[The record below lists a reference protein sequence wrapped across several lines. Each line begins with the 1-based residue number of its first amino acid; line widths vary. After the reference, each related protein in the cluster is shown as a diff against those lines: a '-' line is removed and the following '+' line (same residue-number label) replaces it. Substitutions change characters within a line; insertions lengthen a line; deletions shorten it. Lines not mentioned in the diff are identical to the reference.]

1 MIRIAA
7 LNASSTVED
16 DHEGSFKSHKTQT
29 KEAQEAEAFA
39 LYHKALDLQKHDRFE
54 ESAKAYHE
62 LLEARLLRE
71 AVSSGDEKEG
81 LKHPGLILKYSTYKN
96 LAQLA
101 AQREDLETAMEF
113 YLEAVM
119 LDSTDVNL
127 WYKIGHVALRLI
139 RIPLA
144 RHAFEEGLRC
154 NPDHWPCLD
163 NLITVLYTLSD
174 YTTCLYFICKALEKD
189 CRYSKGLVLK
199 EKIFEE
205 QPCLRK
211 DSLRMF
217 LKCDMS
223 IHDVSVS
230 AAETKAIVDEALG
243 LRKKRQALIVREKEP
258 DLKLVQPIPFFTWKC
273 LGESLLAMYN
283 HLTTCEPPR
292 PSLGKRI
299 DLSDY
304 QDPSQPLASSVVVTP
319 VNVIQPSTVSANPA
333 VAVAEPVV
341 SYTSVATASFPL
353 HSPGLLET
361 GAPVGDISGVD
372 KSKKGVKRKKIS
384 EESGETAKRRS
395 ARVRNTKCKKEEKV
409 DFQEL
414 LMKFLPSRLR
424 KLDPEEEDDSFNNYE
439 VQSEAKLE
447 SFPSIGPHRL
457 SFDSATFMESE
468 KQDVHE
474 FLLENLTNGGILEL
488 MMRYLKGMGHKFLLR
503 WPPGLAE
510 VVLSVYHSWRRHSTS
525 LPNPLLRDCSNKHI
539 KDMMLMSLSCM
550 ELQLDQWLL
559 TKGRSSTV
567 SPRNCPAGVV
577 NGRFGP
583 DFPGTHCL
591 GDLLQLSF
599 ASSQRDLFEDGWLE
613 FVVRVYW
620 LKARFL
626 ALQGDMEQALENYDI
641 CTEMLQSSTTIKA
654 EAGSERRD
662 IVIRLPNLHND
673 SVVSLEEID
682 KNLKSLERCQS
693 LEEIQR
699 LYEAGDYKAVVH
711 LLRPTLCTSGFD
723 RAKHLE
729 FMTSIPERPA
739 QLLLLQDSLLRL
751 KDYRQCFECSDVALN
766 EAVQQMVNSSEAAA
780 KEEWVATV
788 TQLLMGIEQALSADS
803 SGSILKESSST
814 IGLVR
819 LTNNLIQVIDCSMA
833 VQEEAKEPH
842 VSSVLPWI
850 ILHRI
855 IWQEE
860 DTFHSLCHQ
869 QQLQNPAEEG
879 MSETPMLPSSL
890 MLLNTAHEY
899 LGRRSWCCN
908 SDGALLR
915 FYVRVLQKEL
925 TASTSEDTHPYK
937 EELETALEQCF
948 YCLYSFPSKKSK
960 ARYLEEHSAQQV
972 DLIWEDALFMFEYF
986 KPKTLPEFDSYKTS
1000 TVSADLANLLKRIA
1014 TIVPRTER
1022 PALSLDKVSAYI
1034 EGTSTEVPCLPE
1046 GADPSPPVVNEL
1058 YYLLADYHFKNKE
1071 QSKAI
1076 KFYMHDICICPNR
1089 FDSWAGMALAR
1100 ASRIQDK
1107 LNSNELKSDG
1117 PIWKHAT
1124 PVLNCFR
1131 RALEI
1136 DSSNLS
1142 LWIEYGTMSYAL
1154 HSFASRQLK
1163 QWRGELPTELVQ
1175 QMEDRRDSMLETAR
1189 HCFTSAARC
1198 EGDGDEEEWLIHYM
1212 LGKVAEK
1219 QQQPPTVYLLHY
1231 RQAGHYLHEEAARYP
1246 KKIHYHNPPELAMEA
1261 LEVYFRLHASILKL
1275 LGKPDSGVGAEVLVN
1290 FMKEAAE
1297 GPFARG
1303 EEKNTPKASEKEKAC
1318 LVDED
1323 SHSSAGTLPGPG
1335 ASLPSSSGP
1344 GLTSPPYT
1352 ATPIDHDYVKCK
1364 KPHQQATPDDRS
1376 QDSTAVALSDSSS
1389 TQDFF
1394 NEPTSLLEGS
1404 RKSYTEKRL
1413 PILSSQAGAMG
1424 KDLQGATEERGKN
1437 EECLENTEGFRAAE
1451 QGVQKPAAEPPAS
1464 ACIPG
1469 KPSASTPTLWDGK
1482 KRGDLAGEP
1491 VAFPQGLPA
1500 GAEEQRQFLTEQCI
1514 ASFRLCLSRFPQ
1526 HYKSLYRLA
1535 FLYTYSKTHRNLQW
1549 ARDVLLGSSIP
1560 WQQLQHMPAQG
1571 LFCERNKTNFFNGIW
1586 RIPVDEIDRP
1596 GSFAWHMNRSIVL
1609 LLKVLAQLR
1618 DHSTLLKVSSMLQRT
1633 PDQGKKY
1640 LRDADR
1646 QVLAQR
1652 AFILTVKVLEDTLSE
1667 LAEGSERPG
1676 PKVCGLPGA
1685 RMTTDVSHKASPE
1698 DGQEGLPQPK
1708 KPPLTDGSG
1717 PGPEPGGKV
1726 GLLNHRPVAMDA
1738 GDSADQSG
1746 ERKDKESPRVGPT
1759 EPMDTGEA
1767 TVRHSDLERTTPLL
1781 PGRPPRDRGPESRPT
1796 ELSLEELSISA
1807 RQQPTLLTPAQPA
1820 PAPATTMGTRVGSHP
1835 EEPLPRLSRKRKLL
1849 EDTESGKTLLLD
1861 AYRVWQQGQKG
1872 VAYDLGRVERIMSE
1886 TYMLIKQ
1893 VDEEAALEQA
1903 VKFCQVHLGAAA
1915 QRQASGDTPTTPK
1928 HPKDSRENF
1937 FPVAVAPTAPDPVPA
1952 DSVQRPGDAHTKPR
1966 PALAA
1971 TTAVTT
1977 CPPSASAS
1985 NLDPS
1990 EDPGPPQPHRPEA
2003 TPSMA
2008 SLGPEG
2014 EELARVAEGTGFPP
2028 QEPQRSPQVKTAPTS
2043 SPEEPHCWPTEAA
2056 PGTGTEPT
2064 CSQEGKLRPEPR
2076 REGEAQEAL
2085 SETQPLSF
2093 SPTAASSKALSSGTA
2108 QPPEGHLGKAEPSR
2122 AKSRPLPNMPKLVIP
2137 STATKF
2143 PPEITVTPPTP
2154 TLLSPK
2160 GSISEETKQKLKSA
2174 ILSAQS
2180 AANVRKESLCQPALE
2195 VLETSS
2201 QESSLESET
2210 DEDDDYMDI

>member
-1 MIRIAA
+1 MVRTGVCIFAIRIAA

-81 LKHPGLILKYSTYKN
+81 LKHPGLMLKYSTYKN

-139 RIPLA
+139 RVPLA

-230 AAETKAIVDEALG
+230 AAETQAIVEEALG
-243 LRKKRQALIVREKEP
+243 LRKKRQALTVREKEP

-283 HLTTCEPPR
+283 HLTTCEPLR

-304 QDPSQPLASSVVVTP
+304 QDPSQPLVSSVVVAP
-319 VNVIQPSTVSANPA
+319 VSVIQPSPVTANPA
-333 VAVAEPVV
+333 VAVAEPVL
-341 SYTSVATASFPL
+341 SFAPVAAASFPL
-353 HSPGLLET
+353 HSPSLLET
-361 GAPVGDISGVD
+361 GVPAGDVSGGD
-372 KSKKGVKRKKIS
+372 KSKKGVKRKKIA

-424 KLDPEEEDDSFNNYE
+424 KLDPEEEDDPFNTYE
-439 VQSEAKLE
+439 VQSEAKLQ

-457 SFDSATFMESE
+457 SYDSATFMESE
-468 KQDVHE
+468 KQDVHA

-488 MMRYLKGMGHKFLLR
+488 MMRYLKDMGHKFLLR

-510 VVLSVYHSWRRHSTS
+510 VVLSIYHSWRRHSTS

-559 TKGRSSTV
+559 TKGRSSAV

-583 DFPGTHCL
+583 DFPGTHFL

-641 CTEMLQSSTTIKA
+641 CTEMLQSSTTIQA
-654 EAGSERRD
+654 EAGTEQRD
-662 IVIRLPNLHND
+662 IVIRLPNLYND

-751 KDYRQCFECSDVALN
+751 KDHRQCFECSDVALH
-766 EAVQQMVNSSEAAA
+766 EAVQQMVNASESAA

-788 TQLLMGIEQALSADS
+788 TQLLLGIDQALSADS
-803 SGSILKESSST
+803 SGSILKESSAST
-814 IGLVR
+814 GLTR

-833 VQEEAKEPH
+833 VQEEPKDPH

-860 DTFHSLCHQ
+860 DTFQSLCHQ
-869 QQLQNPAEEG
+869 QQLQNPTDEVMA
-879 MSETPMLPSSL
+879 ETPMLPSSL

-925 TASTSEDTHPYK
+925 AASTSEDTHPYK

-1034 EGTSTEVPCLPE
+1034 EGASAEVPCLPE

-1163 QWRGELPTELVQ
+1163 QWRAELPPELVQ
-1175 QMEDRRDSMLETAR
+1175 QMEGRRDSMLETAR

-1219 QQQPPTVYLLHY
+1219 QQQPPAVYLLHY

-1275 LGKPDSGVGAEVLVN
+1275 LGKPDSGVSAEVLVN

-1364 KPHQQATPDDRS
+1364 KPHQQATPDERS

-1394 NEPTSLLEGS
+1394 NEPASSLEGS
-1404 RKSYTEKRL
+1404 RKLYVEKKL
-1413 PILSSQAGAMG
+1413 PVPNSQAGSTG
-1424 KDLQGATEERGKN
+1424 KTEES
-1437 EECLENTEGFRAAE
+1437 LESTEGFRVTE
-1451 QGVQKPAAEPPAS
+1451 QGSQKSAADPPTSACIAVKTPAS
-1464 ACIPG
+1464 AP
-1469 KPSASTPTLWDGK
+1469 ALWDGR
-1482 KRGDLAGEP
+1482 KRADPPAEP
-1491 VAFPQGLPA
+1491 AAFPQGLPA

-1549 ARDVLLGSSIP
+1549 ARDVLLGSGIP

-1676 PKVCGLPGA
+1676 PKACGLPGA
-1685 RMTTDVSHKASPE
+1685 RMTTDVPHKASPE
-1698 DGQEGLPQPK
+1698 DSQEGLPHSK
-1708 KPPLTDGSG
+1708 KPPLADGSG
-1717 PGPEPGGKV
+1717 PGAEPGGKV
-1726 GLLNHRPVAMDA
+1726 GPLNHRPVAMEA
-1738 GDSADQSG
+1738 GDSTDQAG
-1746 ERKDKESPRVGPT
+1746 ERKDKDSPRAGPT

-1767 TVRHSDLERTTPLL
+1767 TARCSDSERAP
-1781 PGRPPRDRGPESRPT
+1781 PPQPSRPPRDRGPESRPT

-1807 RQQPTLLTPAQPA
+1807 RQQPSPLTPTQPA
-1820 PAPATTMGTRVGSHP
+1820 LATAPTTTTGARGGGHP
-1835 EEPLPRLSRKRKLL
+1835 EELPTRPSRKRKLL

-1872 VAYDLGRVERIMSE
+1872 VAYDLGRIERIMSE

-1903 VKFCQVHLGAAA
+1903 VKFCQGHLGAAA
-1915 QRQASGDTPTTPK
+1915 QRQAAGDTPTTPK
-1928 HPKDSRENF
+1928 HPKDNRENF
-1937 FPVAVAPTAPDPVPA
+1937 FPGTVAPTAPDPVPA
-1952 DSVQRPGDAHTKPR
+1952 DALQRPSDTHTKPR
-1966 PALAA
+1966 PAPAA
-1971 TTAVTT
+1971 SSAIIP

-1985 NLDPS
+1985 TPDLS
-1990 EDPGPPQPHRPEA
+1990 KDPGPSQPHRPEA
-2003 TPSMA
+2003 TPNMV

-2014 EELARVAEGTGFPP
+2014 EELAGGAEGTGFPP
-2028 QEPQRSPQVKTAPTS
+2028 QEPLHSEQVKTVPE
-2043 SPEEPHCWPTEAA
+2043 SPSAEPHCWSTEPT
-2056 PGTGTEPT
+2056 PRTGAEPT
-2064 CSQEGKLRPEPR
+2064 CSQV
-2076 REGEAQEAL
+2076 
-2085 SETQPLSF
+2085 T
-2093 SPTAASSKALSSGTA
+2093 SSKVPSSASA
-2108 QPPEGHLGKAEPSR
+2108 QPAEGPPGK
-2122 AKSRPLPNMPKLVIP
+2122 AKSRLLPSMPKLVIP
-2137 STATKF
+2137 SAATKF

-2180 AANVRKESLCQPALE
+2180 AATVRKESLCQPALE

-2210 DEDDDYMDI
+2210 DEEDDYMDI

>member
-7 LNASSTVED
+7 LNASSTIED

-258 DLKLVQPIPFFTWKC
+258 DLKLVQPIPFLTWKC

-319 VNVIQPSTVSANPA
+319 VNVIQPSTVSTSPA
-333 VAVAEPVV
+333 VAVTEPVV
-341 SYTSVATASFPL
+341 SYTSVATTSFPL

-361 GAPVGDISGVD
+361 GAPMGDISGGD

-559 TKGRSSTV
+559 TKGRSSAV
-567 SPRNCPAGVV
+567 SPRNCPAGMV

-641 CTEMLQSSTTIKA
+641 CTEMLQNSTAIQV
-654 EAGSERRD
+654 EAGAGRRD

-780 KEEWVATV
+780 KDEWVATV

-814 IGLVR
+814 TGLVR

-925 TASTSEDTHPYK
+925 AASTSEDTHPYK

-960 ARYLEEHSAQQV
+960 ARYLEEHSVQQV

-1163 QWRGELPTELVQ
+1163 QWKGELPPEVVQ
-1175 QMEDRRDSMLETAR
+1175 QMEGRRDSMLETAK

-1344 GLTSPPYT
+1344 
-1352 ATPIDHDYVKCK
+1352 
-1364 KPHQQATPDDRS
+1364 DRS

-1404 RKSYTEKRL
+1404 RKAYTEKRL
-1413 PILSSQAGAMG
+1413 PVLSSQAGGTG

-1437 EECLENTEGFRAAE
+1437 EEPLESTEGFRAAE
-1451 QGVQKPAAEPPAS
+1451 QGVQKPVAEPPAS

-1469 KPSASTPTLWDGK
+1469 KPSASIPTLWDGK
-1482 KRGDLAGEP
+1482 KRGDLPGEP

-1708 KPPLTDGSG
+1708 KPPLADGSG

-1746 ERKDKESPRVGPT
+1746 EWKDKETPRAGPT
-1759 EPMDTGEA
+1759 EPMDTSEA
-1767 TVRHSDLERTTPLL
+1767 TIRHSDLERTPPLL

-1807 RQQPTLLTPAQPA
+1807 RQQPTPLTPAQPA
-1820 PAPATTMGTRVGSHP
+1820 PAPATTIGTRAGGHP

-1937 FPVAVAPTAPDPVPA
+1937 FPVTVAPTAPDPVPA
-1952 DSVQRPGDAHTKPR
+1952 DSAQRPSDAHTKPR

-1971 TTAVTT
+1971 ATTVIT

-1985 NLDPS
+1985 TLDPS
-1990 EDPGPPQPHRPEA
+1990 KDPGPPRPHRHEA

-2028 QEPQRSPQVKTAPTS
+2028 QEPRCSAQVKTAPTS
-2043 SPEEPHCWPTEAA
+2043 SPAEPHCWPAEAA

-2064 CSQEGKLRPEPR
+2064 CSQ
-2076 REGEAQEAL
+2076 
-2085 SETQPLSF
+2085 
-2093 SPTAASSKALSSGTA
+2093 
-2108 QPPEGHLGKAEPSR
+2108 
-2122 AKSRPLPNMPKLVIP
+2122 
-2137 STATKF
+2137 
-2143 PPEITVTPPTP
+2143 
-2154 TLLSPK
+2154 
-2160 GSISEETKQKLKSA
+2160 GSISEETKQKLKVTSGSGPEPRVWVGRTVSHPFCPVCCQREEGEPVPA
-2174 ILSAQS
+2174 GPGGPGDIQPGVLAGERDRRGRRLHGHLRGPCSPTATPQETGQAWDALECPLSLDPGQGQRPTWDATPHTAPRPAQS
-2180 AANVRKESLCQPALE
+2180 
-2195 VLETSS
+2195 TSS
-2201 QESSLESET
+2201 WHSPCTQVRAVHTTWEPRGGGVHLSHVKVDWSPSARQAASFS
-2210 DEDDDYMDI
+2210 MKC

>member
-7 LNASSTVED
+7 LNASSTIED

-258 DLKLVQPIPFFTWKC
+258 DLKLVQPIPFLTWKC

-319 VNVIQPSTVSANPA
+319 VNVIQPSTVSTSPA
-333 VAVAEPVV
+333 VAVTEPVV
-341 SYTSVATASFPL
+341 SYTSVATTSFPL

-361 GAPVGDISGVD
+361 GAPMGDISGGD

-559 TKGRSSTV
+559 TKGRSSAV
-567 SPRNCPAGVV
+567 SPRNCPAGMV

-641 CTEMLQSSTTIKA
+641 CTEMLQNSTAIQV
-654 EAGSERRD
+654 EAGAGRRD

-780 KEEWVATV
+780 KDEWVATV

-814 IGLVR
+814 TGLVR

-925 TASTSEDTHPYK
+925 AASTSEDTHPYK

-960 ARYLEEHSAQQV
+960 ARYLEEHSVQQV

-1163 QWRGELPTELVQ
+1163 QWKGELPPEVVQ
-1175 QMEDRRDSMLETAR
+1175 QMEGRRDSMLETAK

-1404 RKSYTEKRL
+1404 RKAYTEKRL
-1413 PILSSQAGAMG
+1413 PVLSSQAGGTG

-1437 EECLENTEGFRAAE
+1437 EEPLESTEGFRAAE
-1451 QGVQKPAAEPPAS
+1451 QGVQKPVAEPPAS

-1469 KPSASTPTLWDGK
+1469 KPSASIPTLWDGK
-1482 KRGDLAGEP
+1482 KRGDLPGEP

-1708 KPPLTDGSG
+1708 KPPLADGSG

-1746 ERKDKESPRVGPT
+1746 EWKDKETPRAGPT
-1759 EPMDTGEA
+1759 EPMDTSEA
-1767 TVRHSDLERTTPLL
+1767 TIRHSDLERTPPLL

-1807 RQQPTLLTPAQPA
+1807 RQQPTPLTPAQPA
-1820 PAPATTMGTRVGSHP
+1820 PAPATTIGTRAGGHP

-1937 FPVAVAPTAPDPVPA
+1937 FPVTVAPTAPDPVPA
-1952 DSVQRPGDAHTKPR
+1952 DSAQRPSDAHTKPR

-1971 TTAVTT
+1971 ATTVIT

-1985 NLDPS
+1985 TLDPS
-1990 EDPGPPQPHRPEA
+1990 KDPGPPRPHRHEA

-2028 QEPQRSPQVKTAPTS
+2028 QEPRCSAQVKTAPTS
-2043 SPEEPHCWPTEAA
+2043 SPAEPHCWPAEAA

-2064 CSQEGKLRPEPR
+2064 CSQ
-2076 REGEAQEAL
+2076 
-2085 SETQPLSF
+2085 
-2093 SPTAASSKALSSGTA
+2093 
-2108 QPPEGHLGKAEPSR
+2108 
-2122 AKSRPLPNMPKLVIP
+2122 
-2137 STATKF
+2137 
-2143 PPEITVTPPTP
+2143 
-2154 TLLSPK
+2154 

>member
-139 RIPLA
+139 RLPLA

-304 QDPSQPLASSVVVTP
+304 QDPSLLLASSMVVTP
-319 VNVIQPSTVSANPA
+319 VSVIQPSPVNTNPA
-333 VAVAEPVV
+333 IAVVEPVL
-341 SYTSVATASFPL
+341 SYTSVATANFPL
-353 HSPGLLET
+353 HSPSLLDT
-361 GAPVGDISGVD
+361 GATVGDVSGGD

-414 LMKFLPSRLR
+414 LVKFLPSRLR
-424 KLDPEEEDDSFNNYE
+424 KLDPEEEDDPFNNYE
-439 VQSEAKLE
+439 VQSETKLE
-447 SFPSIGPHRL
+447 SFSSMGPHRL

-559 TKGRSSTV
+559 TKGRSSAV
-567 SPRNCPAGVV
+567 SPRNCPAGMV

-599 ASSQRDLFEDGWLE
+599 ASSQRDLFEDEWLE

-641 CTEMLQSSTTIKA
+641 CTEMLQSSIAIQAKA
-654 EAGSERRD
+654 GTEQRD

-673 SVVSLEEID
+673 SIVSLEEID

-751 KDYRQCFECSDVALN
+751 KDHQQCFECSDVALN

-788 TQLLMGIEQALSADS
+788 TQLLLGIEQALSADG

-814 IGLVR
+814 TGLVR

-833 VQEEAKEPH
+833 VQEEPKEPH

-860 DTFHSLCHQ
+860 DTFRSLCHQ
-869 QQLQNPAEEG
+869 QQLQNPVEEG

-925 TASTSEDTHPYK
+925 AASTSEDTHPYK

-960 ARYLEEHSAQQV
+960 ARYLEEHSVQQV

-1034 EGTSTEVPCLPE
+1034 EGTSSEVPCLPE

-1163 QWRGELPTELVQ
+1163 QWRAELPPELVQ
-1175 QMEDRRDSMLETAR
+1175 QMEGRRDSMLETAR
-1189 HCFTSAARC
+1189 HCFTSAAHC

-1219 QQQPPTVYLLHY
+1219 QQQPPAVYLLHY
-1231 RQAGHYLHEEAARYP
+1231 RQASHYLHEEAARYP

-1335 ASLPSSSGP
+1335 ASLPSSGP

-1394 NEPTSLLEGS
+1394 NEPTSSLEGS
-1404 RKSYTEKRL
+1404 RKPYAEKRL
-1413 PILSSQAGAMG
+1413 PMLNAQTGPTG
-1424 KDLQGATEERGKN
+1424 KDLQGATDERGKI
-1437 EECLENTEGFRAAE
+1437 EESLESTEGFRAAE
-1451 QGVQKPAAEPPAS
+1451 HGVQKPAADPLAS
-1464 ACIPG
+1464 VCIPV
-1469 KPSASTPTLWDGK
+1469 KTPVSTPALWDGK
-1482 KRGDLAGEP
+1482 KRSEPPGEP
-1491 VAFPQGLPA
+1491 VTFPQGLPA
-1500 GAEEQRQFLTEQCI
+1500 DAEEQRQFLTEQCI

-1667 LAEGSERPG
+1667 LSEGSEHPG
-1676 PKVCGLPGA
+1676 PKTCSLPGP

-1698 DGQEGLPQPK
+1698 DGQESLPHSK
-1708 KPPLTDGSG
+1708 KPPLAEGSG
-1717 PGPEPGGKV
+1717 PGPEPGCKV
-1726 GLLNHRPVAMDA
+1726 GPVNHQPMAMDS
-1738 GDSADQSG
+1738 GDSADQG
-1746 ERKDKESPRVGPT
+1746 EEPKDKESPRAGPT

-1767 TVRHSDLERTTPLL
+1767 AVHRPDLEQTPPLL
-1781 PGRPPRDRGPESRPT
+1781 PGHPLRDRGPESRPT

-1807 RQQPTLLTPAQPA
+1807 RQQPSAFVPA
-1820 PAPATTMGTRVGSHP
+1820 PPVSTTSSAPATATGARGVSHP
-1835 EEPLPRLSRKRKLL
+1835 EEPPPRPSRKRKLL

-1872 VAYDLGRVERIMSE
+1872 VAYDLGRIERIMSE

-1915 QRQASGDTPTTPK
+1915 QRQTSGDMPTTPK

-1937 FPVAVAPTAPDPVPA
+1937 FPVVVGPTPPDPVPA
-1952 DSVQRPGDAHTKPR
+1952 DALQRPSDTQAKPR

-1971 TTAVTT
+1971 ATAIIS
-1977 CPPSASAS
+1977 CPASVSASTPDS
-1985 NLDPS
+1985 S
-1990 EDPGPPQPHRPEA
+1990 KDPGPPQPHRAEA
-2003 TPSMA
+2003 PSNMT

-2014 EELARVAEGTGFPP
+2014 EELAGVAESTGFPP
-2028 QEPQRSPQVKTAPTS
+2028 QQPRCSQQVKMAPTG
-2043 SPEEPHCWPTEAA
+2043 PPVEPHCWPTEAA
-2056 PGTGTEPT
+2056 PQTGAEPS
-2064 CSQEGKLRPEPR
+2064 CSQ
-2076 REGEAQEAL
+2076 
-2085 SETQPLSF
+2085 
-2093 SPTAASSKALSSGTA
+2093 AATSKVPSSGNT
-2108 QPPEGHLGKAEPSR
+2108 QPPEGHPSKTEPIR
-2122 AKSRPLPNMPKLVIP
+2122 AKSRLLPNMPKLVIP
-2137 STATKF
+2137 SATTKF

-2180 AANVRKESLCQPALE
+2180 AANVRKENLCQPALE